1 MTTLKNK
8 ILKNIFLISTFLLLT
23 HIFGW
28 LQNTNNNPIDLDEIA
43 WVNDAKIYDWRT
55 NEKWQNFSWS
65 KDNSRKP
72 WNSADFRLFDQP
84 HLTKYIYGNI
94 LSLKKIEPWN
104 DSYYHQKNYQD
115 FAQQKLSDK
124 KYIDE
129 IESKKFFGEKTI
141 AAIETSRKIS
151 LTFGL
156 SFFLLL
162 FIFINSNSST
172 LSAII
177 TTSLLMTNPI
187 FQYNFK
193 IATADSI
200 SMFFILLTLIIF
212 YKLFFNK
219 NKNNFI
225 YLFISAI
232 TTALATSSKINGWI
246 LVIIFLIFN
255 TIKLIKEEKINIK
268 YFWQKNI
275 LWILIFINTYIYL
288 QPELWNNSLIGIE
301 HFFRQRITQQIIFS
315 TTTSL
320 NFLNYHLWIIR
331 LFIESHTKNISL
343 LKLSLFIISLVS
355 LLIKLTTQKINLDW
369 KKTSIITCIIIS
381 WLFFF
386 SYAKVG
392 FSRYTMWP
400 LVLLATFTSLEIE
413 KTIKTL
419 IIKKIPHRFHIKVS

>member
-193 IATADSI
+193 
-200 SMFFILLTLIIF
+200 
-212 YKLFFNK
+212 
-219 NKNNFI
+219 
-225 YLFISAI
+225 
-232 TTALATSSKINGWI
+232 
-246 LVIIFLIFN
+246 
-255 TIKLIKEEKINIK
+255 
-268 YFWQKNI
+268 
-275 LWILIFINTYIYL
+275 
-288 QPELWNNSLIGIE
+288 
-301 HFFRQRITQQIIFS
+301 
-315 TTTSL
+315 
-320 NFLNYHLWIIR
+320 
-331 LFIESHTKNISL
+331 
-343 LKLSLFIISLVS
+343 
-355 LLIKLTTQKINLDW
+355 
-369 KKTSIITCIIIS
+369 
-381 WLFFF
+381 
-386 SYAKVG
+386 
-392 FSRYTMWP
+392 
-400 LVLLATFTSLEIE
+400 
-413 KTIKTL
+413 
-419 IIKKIPHRFHIKVS
+419 